1 MKKIHQTG
9 YHPSVFLYMKQN
21 PTTFHIIFS
30 IALFYI
36 FFYHKHIK
44 EKRNMKFIFSFL
56 FIIVSLS
63 SAFADQCPAN
73 SNNPSGCDAGCR
85 YDADEGECVFCD
97 HGTYNDGTFTNGCHV
112 CATQDATT
120 NEWTW
125 SITPPTAHSIYDN
138 DHATDG
144 QSACPWTC
152 DDGYYKNN
160 AGDACLHCPL
170 KPIDTGYN
178 ASTMYAI
185 IQTHENQNNI
195 SQCYCGQNANL
206 IKMDKP
212 IPGQQT
218 SPLNAQ
224 YDHLYFCGTCGTAK
238 PAAIDASPIIC
249 DKFVQTHSN
258 PAYGEE
264 FDNNSIRMA
273 YKCPDHATYNTDSQ
287 KCVCT
292 STTGAAS
299 ADMECDYLSNT
310 DTPCSCSLTCDES
323 KHLVP
328 SGNSYVC
335 YCDYDYYG
343 DANGC
348 TRCPAGTVTYQLNTG
363 IHYPGATVISECKM
377 LHGSNTAYDVQ
388 FCTSDGNC
396 MDLIPSNATITQPQ
410 SQ

>member
-1 MKKIHQTG
+1 MREFLYFSIIIPIGKGNMKLTFKFLSICIFLLFPLVVNAACTDSNMQNQSSCEDPSLYGVCVWDGSACTERCPATDPTTCNATAGCGWDGFSSCAPCNPNEYNPGGSGATG
-9 YHPSVFLYMKQN
+9 YK
-21 PTTFHIIFS
+21 T
-30 IALFYI
+30 
-36 FFYHKHIK
+36 
-44 EKRNMKFIFSFL
+44 
-56 FIIVSLS
+56 
-63 SAFADQCPAN
+63 
-73 SNNPSGCDAGCR
+73 
-85 YDADEGECVFCD
+85 
-97 HGTYNDGTFTNGCHV
+97 
-112 CATQDATT
+112 CATQNSVNT
-120 NEWTW
+120 WTW
-125 SITPPTAHSIYDN
+125 SITPPTANSVFDSNNAEY
-138 DHATDG
+138 G
-144 QSACPWTC
+144 QSSCPWTC

-160 AGDACLHCPL
+160 DGDACLHCPL

-185 IQTHENQNNI
+185 IQTHENLNNI
-195 SQCYCGQNANL
+195 SQCGCGQANL

-218 SPLNAQ
+218 SLLNPQ

-238 PAAIDASPIIC
+238 PADIHDSPIIC
-249 DKFVQTHSN
+249 DFGQTRSN

-264 FDNNSIRMA
+264 FDNGIRMA
-273 YKCPDHATYNTDSQ
+273 YKCPDHATYNDDSQ

-299 ADMECDYLSNT
+299 ADMECDYISNT
-310 DTPCSCSLTCDES
+310 NTPCSCSLTCDES

-328 SGNSYVC
+328 SGNSYGC

-348 TRCPAGTVTYQLNTG
+348 TRCPTGTVTYDQTNN
-363 IHYPGATVISECKM
+363 IHFQGAQVIHECKM

-410 SQ
+410 LQ